1 MARQI
6 RITLTVESEG
16 ASYRG
21 DSKFAEL
28 EFIAPEAEAAKVAAG
43 LADSI
48 PVLLR
53 TAALGRKD
61 QGGPVAGRQPAGR
74 VTATPPAPAGAPSS
88 PAGAQPA

>member
-1 MARQI
+1 MPA
-6 RITLTVESEG
+6 
-16 ASYRG
+16 YRG

-53 TAALGRKD
+53 TAALGEKIKAGQSPD
-61 QGGPVAGRQPAGR
+61 DSLPVA
-74 VTATPPAPAGAPSS
+74 
-88 PAGAQPA
+88 